1 MSTKK
6 GLNLTLKIW
15 RQKNNKSKGQFET
28 YKISDVSIDSS
39 FLEMLDMLNEQLINN
54 GQEPVAF
61 DHDCREGIC
70 GMCSLY
76 INGRAHGPDT
86 GITTCQLHMRM
97 FKDGETITI
106 EPWRSAAFP
115 VIKDLVVD
123 RGAFDRIMAAG
134 GFVSVNTSGNTL
146 DANAIPVPKED
157 ADKAMDAAACIGCG
171 ACVATC
177 KNGSAMLFVGA
188 KVSQFALLPQGRV
201 EAKRRVLN
209 MVKQMDEEGFGNCSN
224 TGACEV
230 ECPKG
235 ISLENIARMNRE
247 FLTAK
252 FTTAE

>member
-28 YKISDVSIDSS
+28 YKLSDVSTDSS
-39 FLEMLDMLNEQLINN
+39 FLEMLDMLNEQLVNN
-54 GQEPVAF
+54 GSEPVAF

-76 INGRAHGPDT
+76 INGRPHGPDT

-115 VIKDLVVD
+115 IIKDLVVD
-123 RGAFDRIMAAG
+123 RSAFDRVMAAG
-134 GFVSVNTSGNTL
+134 GFISVNTSGITT
-146 DANAIPVPKED
+146 DANNILVPKPE

-188 KVSQFALLPQGRV
+188 KVSQYALLPQGQV
-201 EAKRRVLN
+201 EAKRRVLS
-209 MVKQMDEEGFGNCSN
+209 MVAAMDEEGFGNCSN

-235 ISLENIARMNRE
+235 ISLEVIARMNRE
-247 FLTAK
+247 FMGAMVDK
-252 FTTAE
+252 G

>member
-1 MSTKK
+1 
-6 GLNLTLKIW
+6 
-15 RQKNNKSKGQFET
+15 
-28 YKISDVSIDSS
+28 
-39 FLEMLDMLNEQLINN
+39 MLNEQLVNN
-54 GQEPVAF
+54 GSEPVAF

-76 INGRAHGPDT
+76 INGRPHGPDT

-115 VIKDLVVD
+115 IIKDLVVD
-123 RGAFDRIMAAG
+123 RSAFDRVMAAG
-134 GFVSVNTSGNTL
+134 GFISVNTSGRTT
-146 DANAIPVPKED
+146 DANNILVPKPE

-188 KVSQFALLPQGRV
+188 KVSQYALLPQGQV
-201 EAKRRVLN
+201 EAKRRVLS
-209 MVKQMDEEGFGNCSN
+209 MVAAMDEEGFGNCSN

-235 ISLENIARMNRE
+235 ISLEVIARMNRE
-247 FLTAK
+247 FMGAMVDK
-252 FTTAE
+252 G